1 MTPLSFDASNCREL
15 FPIVLILHPSR
26 NLIRRRNSNRSS
38 CPLSIFKLLTRADS
52 TLLSQFENGHIS
64 RGKVFDRVRAF
75 LLPKTLKNPDLIANH
90 RWHENEPDVFLCNA
104 DRLSTFMSI
113 DHRATLCCQRLWKRL
128 FPILCP
134 AVQKICILV
143 QYSRWR
149 LRGLLAIRVFSS
161 LQSPAFVLEIWYCT
175 MPPPPPLVKPADVKL
190 SRI

>member
-75 LLPKTLKNPDLIANH
+75 LLPKTLRNPY
-90 RWHENEPDVFLCNA
+90 VFLCTA

-113 DHRATLCCQRLWKRL
+113 EQR
-128 FPILCP
+128 C
-134 AVQKICILV
+134 
-143 QYSRWR
+143 
-149 LRGLLAIRVFSS
+149 VFKGCKN
-161 LQSPAFVLEIWYCT
+161 ACFRYCA
-175 MPPPPPLVKPADVKL
+175 PPFRKYA
-190 SRI
+190 S